1 LSTKQVLEQIVG
13 SYADE
18 TTTKK
23 AFRTKLIEAFLGA
36 LVQFISDS
44 TRDLRDFVRLGR
56 TFWPLY
62 IEPLQPNNIK
72 QTLDLVHKKTAS
84 SSRPKED
91 AGQEIV
97 AHLGQKFFKHIGTL
111 SGDTTGISLDSPMIV
126 RSGNEKASP
135 SLQQFDTNQPYL
147 RSCLLLAAF
156 ICQNNR
162 PEQDKKVFSSHGN
175 GKRKKR
181 ARESHSG
188 GDEGVAFSSSA
199 ADVLQ
204 LRSLRPRPFQVER
217 VFSIFTTLVNLN
229 PVRSGEATERGD
241 EDDTAESLGSFHL
254 YDDLAQL
261 IDHGHL
267 HPVGFVGSV
276 RGEQVNLNC
285 AKFWCSLTKVKA
297 VKIARKLRIPL
308 ETYIVK

>member
-1 LSTKQVLEQIVG
+1 V
-13 SYADE
+13 
-18 TTTKK
+18 
-23 AFRTKLIEAFLGA
+23 
-36 LVQFISDS
+36 
-44 TRDLRDFVRLGR
+44 
-56 TFWPLY
+56 Y
-62 IEPLQPNNIK
+62 IEPLQPNNIQ
-72 QTLDLVHKKTAS
+72 QTLDFVHKKTAS
-84 SSRPKED
+84 SSRPKDDD
-91 AGQEIV
+91 AVQEIV
-97 AHLGQKFFKHIGTL
+97 AHLGQNFFKHISTL

-126 RSGNEKASP
+126 RSGIEKASP

-156 ICQNNR
+156 ICQKNR

-188 GDEGVAFSSSA
+188 GDEVVAFSSSA

-229 PVRSGEATERGD
+229 PVRSGDEATKRGG
-241 EDDTAESLGSFHL
+241 EDDTAESSLGSFHL

-261 IDHGHL
+261 IDLGHL
-267 HPVGFVGSV
+267 HPVGYVGSV
-276 RGEQVNLNC
+276 RGEQVNLNG
-285 AKFWCSLTKVKA
+285 AKFWCSLTKEKA
-297 VKIARKLRIPL
+297 VQIARKLRIPL
-308 ETYIVK
+308 ESYIVE